1 MFVNLWQQ
9 FNGSKIFIISSLLV
23 PLLDFFLESFKF
35 MGLDLQNYL
44 PAVVLVQGRGLFIFF
59 GFMPRMA
66 CTTLFQYQK
75 RKRKSVFLTLP
86 MV

>member
-44 PAVVLVQGRGLFIFF
+44 PAMVLVQVRGFFIFF

-66 CTTLFQYQK
+66 CTTLFQCQK